1 MVCYPVL
8 IGEMAKREIKKKS
21 IAEALGICDKTLKN
35 KLAGRTPFTW
45 PEIKEIQQQFFP
57 DMQMEVLFKTNTDV
71 GEELEE

>member
-1 MVCYPVL
+1 MSPENARVLNQHVCHVVVAL
-8 IGEMAKREIKKKS
+8 GILS
-21 IAEALGICDKTLKN
+21 LGICDKTLKN